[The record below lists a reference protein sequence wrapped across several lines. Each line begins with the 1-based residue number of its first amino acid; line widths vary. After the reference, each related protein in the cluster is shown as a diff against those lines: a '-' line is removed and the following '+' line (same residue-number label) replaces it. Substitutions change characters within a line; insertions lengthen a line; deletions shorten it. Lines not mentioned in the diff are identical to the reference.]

1 MQLEL
6 GLREGTDPSVP
17 GWDELDPEARRVCVH
32 ALARVIAKAVWRAA
46 NPEEEG
52 QPDD

>member
-6 GLREGTDPSVP
+6 GLRDVADPSVP
-17 GWDELDPEARRVCVH
+17 GWDALDPEARSVCVH
-32 ALARVIAKAVWRAA
+32 ALARAIAKVVGRAA

-52 QPDD
+52 HPDD

>member
-6 GLREGTDPSVP
+6 GLREVADPSVP
-17 GWDELDPEARRVCVH
+17 GWDELDPEARRVFVH
-32 ALARVIAKAVWRAA
+32 ALARAIARAVRRAA

-52 QPDD
+52 HPDD

>member
-6 GLREGTDPSVP
+6 GLREGADPSVP
-17 GWDELDPEARRVCVH
+17 GWDELDPGARRGCVH
-32 ALARVIAKAVWRAA
+32 ALARAIAKALRGAA

-52 QPDD
+52 HPDD

>member
-6 GLREGTDPSVP
+6 GLREMADPSVP
-17 GWDELDPEARRVCVH
+17 GWDELDPDARRAFVH
-32 ALARVIAKAVWRAA
+32 ALARAIAKAVGRAA

-52 QPDD
+52 HPDD